1 MKKNYYQEEFIKIFN
16 ELEKETQEET
26 NQLIERSKG
35 VKIAPT
41 ALVDV
46 NLIDIL
52 LFLFSN
58 ISSYLIAYYFYRK
71 DLKKKEKDEKN
82 ELEELQQKTKSLEF
96 QVALKER
103 KIEVLQTSFVTLKKI
118 IANKSSKLSEN
129 EIKKEVIQEVLD
141 TYGEIDKRTEKLV
154 NKVVESYREYF
165 DLS

>member
-71 DLKKKEKDEKN
+71 DLKK
-82 ELEELQQKTKSLEF
+82 
-96 QVALKER
+96 R
-103 KIEVLQTSFVTLKKI
+103 KRM
-118 IANKSSKLSEN
+118 
-129 EIKKEVIQEVLD
+129 
-141 TYGEIDKRTEKLV
+141 KRM
-154 NKVVESYREYF
+154 N
-165 DLS
+165 